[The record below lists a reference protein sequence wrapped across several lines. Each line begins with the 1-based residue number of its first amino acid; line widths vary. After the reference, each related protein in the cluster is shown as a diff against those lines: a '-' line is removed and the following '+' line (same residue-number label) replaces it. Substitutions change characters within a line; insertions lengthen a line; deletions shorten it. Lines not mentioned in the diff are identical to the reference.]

1 MKRHFI
7 KMSAMAVIYAVAF
20 IAFFAFCDD
29 NESLELSTW
38 IAGKVIAA
46 VVMALCV
53 VALKKINESKYFKTE
68 QHGK

>member
-1 MKRHFI
+1 
-7 KMSAMAVIYAVAF
+7 MAVIYAVAYL
-20 IAFFAFCDD
+20 AFCAFCDD
-29 NESLELSTW
+29 DESLAMSAW

>member
-1 MKRHFI
+1 
-7 KMSAMAVIYAVAF
+7 MAVIYAVAYL
-20 IAFFAFCDD
+20 AFCAFCDD

-53 VALKKINESKYFKTE
+53 VALKKWMNPNISKQKNN
-68 QHGK
+68 Q

>member
-1 MKRHFI
+1 MKRII
-7 KMSAMAVIYAVAF
+7 KLSAMAVIYAVAYF
-20 IAFFAFCDD
+20 AFCAFCDD

-53 VALKKINESKYFKTE
+53 VALKKMDESKYFKTE
-68 QHGK
+68 K